1 LTNNLLAF
9 RGGKPYIMA
18 RLHRAPNESKISWE
32 GNQADNGSVGRRER
46 AYLIN
51 DAGRVTAKIN
61 QYLFAEPAEREGIDA
76 TFAANVTGTGESIN
90 SFWQSVSESFTAGQW
105 VWLQVDRSAPD
116 RDPETGAL
124 RPRTRA
130 QREAAGDRV
139 RWILWQST
147 DVIDWRF
154 DQDGQ
159 LVWLLTQEDQ
169 YDNADPMA
177 EATLA
182 PIRTLWIRG
191 TAGKGATW
199 HRYTQDKDKVIDL
212 GTGDVSTQEIP
223 FICLGKPSGLPW
235 WFDDVELLQASAMNL
250 DSLHQE
256 NLVKTVYPQL
266 VISSAMLNNLR
277 NVLEERTKADG
288 QQIMEM
294 VRELVR
300 GLDRPFVEA
309 PEDKGLTR
317 YLQPLASDLKA
328 LPDERTR
335 LQKALFDMV
344 GLALFNRE
352 TRQVQSAEAKQFD
365 HMDTEATLQ
374 NRAMLMQET
383 EIRLV
388 ALSARIDTTF
398 QTYVPVWPTTFD
410 VPDTATDVQ
419 ALTTVANLTEL
430 TPTLR
435 RKLLKAAAKILD
447 GIEPLTDEER
457 DALTAELEALP
468 DQEPTPPAAPAPE
481 RLALPEPAAT

>member
-1 LTNNLLAF
+1 
-9 RGGKPYIMA
+9 
-18 RLHRAPNESKISWE
+18 
-32 GNQADNGSVGRRER
+32 
-46 AYLIN
+46 
-51 DAGRVTAKIN
+51 
-61 QYLFAEPAEREGIDA
+61 
-76 TFAANVTGTGESIN
+76 
-90 SFWQSVSESFTAGQW
+90 
-105 VWLQVDRSAPD
+105 
-116 RDPETGAL
+116 
-124 RPRTRA
+124 
-130 QREAAGDRV
+130 
-139 RWILWQST
+139 
-147 DVIDWRF
+147 
-154 DQDGQ
+154 
-159 LVWLLTQEDQ
+159 
-169 YDNADPMA
+169 
-177 EATLA
+177 
-182 PIRTLWIRG
+182 
-191 TAGKGATW
+191 
-199 HRYTQDKDKVIDL
+199 
-212 GTGDVSTQEIP
+212 
-223 FICLGKPSGLPW
+223 
-235 WFDDVELLQASAMNL
+235 
-250 DSLHQE
+250 
-256 NLVKTVYPQL
+256 
-266 VISSAMLNNLR
+266 MLNNLR

-388 ALSARIDTTF
+388 ALSARLDTTF
-398 QTYVPVWPTTFD
+398 QVYTPVWPTTFD